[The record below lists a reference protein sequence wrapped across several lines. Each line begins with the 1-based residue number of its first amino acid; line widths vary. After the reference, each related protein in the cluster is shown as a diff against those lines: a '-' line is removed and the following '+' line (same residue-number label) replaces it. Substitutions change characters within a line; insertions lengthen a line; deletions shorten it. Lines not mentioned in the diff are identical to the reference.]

1 MQYNNTQESVNIPL
15 NGYTSNNP
23 FGLFQQDSKI
33 HQNFS
38 NFNES
43 FRQYDSIIERNST
56 KNTGYSLL
64 YQNIRDDI
72 MNERVTEYKI
82 NIDSKDRDISVYPD
96 PFDFFTYTFCSSTK
110 FNYKRI

>member
-23 FGLFQQDSKI
+23 FGLFKQDSKI

-43 FRQYDSIIERNST
+43 FRQYDSIIE
-56 KNTGYSLL
+56 
-64 YQNIRDDI
+64 
-72 MNERVTEYKI
+72 
-82 NIDSKDRDISVYPD
+82 
-96 PFDFFTYTFCSSTK
+96 
-110 FNYKRI
+110 